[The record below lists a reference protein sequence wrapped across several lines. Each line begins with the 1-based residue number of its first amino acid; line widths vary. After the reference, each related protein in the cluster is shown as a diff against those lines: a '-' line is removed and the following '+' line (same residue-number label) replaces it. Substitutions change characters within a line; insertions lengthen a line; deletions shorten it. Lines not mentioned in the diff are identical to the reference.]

1 MSTLRILG
9 IDPGLVATGWG
20 AIERTGNS
28 LAFIACGTIR
38 VSRTQP
44 LAQRL
49 SLLLHSLQEVVACHE
64 PDHLAIEE
72 VFLGKNPKTT
82 LTLGQARAVA
92 LLAVGERPYAEY
104 APRTIKQVV
113 SASGSADKQQIRD
126 MLRRLLP
133 DSPLAGVKNLDEQ
146 TLDEHASDALA
157 VALCHAFS
165 LKSKDLEQRLR
176 ETA

>member
-28 LAFIACGTIR
+28 LVFVACGTIR
-38 VSRTQP
+38 VSCHRP
-44 LAQRL
+44 LAHRL
-49 SLLLHSLQEVVACHE
+49 SALLHSLQEVVSNCE

-82 LTLGQARAVA
+82 LTLGQARAIA

-104 APRTIKQVV
+104 APRRIKQVV
-113 SASGSADKQQIRD
+113 SASGSADKQQLRD

-133 DSPLAGVKNLDEQ
+133 DSPLARTNGEQ
-146 TLDEHASDALA
+146 ESPDEHASDALA

-165 LKSKDLEQRLR
+165 PASKDLASR
-176 ETA
+176 EIKD